1 LNQGRLSQIGG
12 SQKRQPSLRIA
23 HGHSHQPH
31 TEQLPRQTRPP
42 HAARFSLWRMSLI
55 VVPMIAAVVST
66 SLLAYFLLSGQQPHL
81 AAQLQTVEQQQA
93 QPPSAQLNQL
103 ELQQAQ
109 PPSQQ
114 ESQQLAQND
123 QQPSEP
129 HQAKPEPQP
138 PAGPPPTVPNDAVLL
153 TLIRSALT
161 ALWQANR
168 TGNYSVLRDMGA
180 PSFQEANSVEKLA
193 QLFTGLRQSNLDLS
207 AILLIQ
213 PTLYQKA
220 AITPRG
226 NLRIRGFFPAKP
238 ELINFDLIFEPAQ
251 DGRWQIFGISATNAP
266 WPQQPAPQGA
276 APAPAPEAKSEE
288 APAVNSSAPKPNA
301 QTSGAAAKKPTTKP
315 AVDIRDQ
322 VDTLET
328 APSPPPPETPHQ
340 NSTWNPFS
348 R

>member
-1 LNQGRLSQIGG
+1 LNQGRLPQIGG

-23 HGHSHQPH
+23 HGYSHQPH

-42 HAARFSLWRMSLI
+42 QAARFSLWRISLI
-55 VVPMIAAVVST
+55 VVPMIAAAVST
-66 SLLAYFLLSGQQPHL
+66 SLLAYFLLSGQQPHPP
-81 AAQLQTVEQQQA
+81 AQLQTVEQQQA
-93 QPPSAQLNQL
+93 QPPSAQLDQL
-103 ELQQAQ
+103 ELQRAQ

-114 ESQQLAQND
+114 ESQQLAQNE

-129 HQAKPEPQP
+129 QQAKPEPQP

-161 ALWQANR
+161 ALWQANL

-193 QLFTGLRQSNLDLS
+193 QVFTGLRQSNLDLS

-238 ELINFDLIFEPAQ
+238 ELLNFDLIFEPAQ
-251 DGRWQIFGISATNAP
+251 GGRWRIYGIFAEKAP
-266 WPQQPAPQGA
+266 WPQQPAPQAA
-276 APAPAPEAKSEE
+276 APAPASE
-288 APAVNSSAPKPNA
+288 APKPDA
-301 QTSGAAAKKPTTKP
+301 QASGAAAKKPTTKP